1 MKKGCTINMK
11 KLNQY
16 MRKAIIAQFMENGNM
31 SVFAEEIAKKLKE
44 KTDIEFIP
52 SANRTSIALT
62 STTYKNV
69 SNNTVISAITE
80 AVISCIEQDEDFET
94 DLIEGYGFSYDG
106 SMITDDLVRDCIDL
120 SVSGKYI
127 QFDFDI

>member
-31 SVFAEEIAKKLKE
+31 SVFAEEIAKKLKD

>member
-1 MKKGCTINMK
+1 MK

-31 SVFAEEIAKKLKE
+31 SVFAEEIAKKLKD

-52 SANRTSIALT
+52 SANRTS
-62 STTYKNV
+62 YKNV

>member
-1 MKKGCTINMK
+1 MKKI
-11 KLNQY
+11 NQY
-16 MRKAIIAQFMENGNM
+16 MRKAIIAQFMENENM
-31 SVFAEEIAKKLKE
+31 ATFSEEIANRLKE

-62 STTYKNV
+62 STTYNNI

-94 DLIEGYGFSYDG
+94 DLIEGYGFSYDV

>member
-1 MKKGCTINMK
+1 MKKI
-11 KLNQY
+11 NQY
-16 MRKAIIAQFMENGNM
+16 MRKAIIAQFMENENM
-31 SVFAEEIAKKLKE
+31 ATFSEEIANRLKE
-44 KTDIEFIP
+44 KTNIEFIP

-62 STTYKNV
+62 STTYKNI

-94 DLIEGYGFSYDG
+94 DLIEGYGFSYDV

>member
-1 MKKGCTINMK
+1 MK

>member
-1 MKKGCTINMK
+1 MK

-31 SVFAEEIAKKLKE
+31 SVFAEEIAKKLKD

-62 STTYKNV
+62 STTYKNI

-94 DLIEGYGFSYDG
+94 DLIEGYGFSYDV

>member
-1 MKKGCTINMK
+1 MK

-31 SVFAEEIAKKLKE
+31 SVFAEEIAKKLKD

-62 STTYKNV
+62 STTYKNI

>member
-1 MKKGCTINMK
+1 MKKI
-11 KLNQY
+11 NQY
-16 MRKAIIAQFMENGNM
+16 MRKAIIAQFMENENM
-31 SVFAEEIAKKLKE
+31 ATFSEEIANRLKE

-62 STTYKNV
+62 STMYKNI

-94 DLIEGYGFSYDG
+94 DLIEGYGFSYDV

>member
-1 MKKGCTINMK
+1 MK

-31 SVFAEEIAKKLKE
+31 SVFAEEIAKKLKD

-94 DLIEGYGFSYDG
+94 DLIEGYGFSYDV

>member
-1 MKKGCTINMK
+1 
-11 KLNQY
+11 
-16 MRKAIIAQFMENGNM
+16 MRKAIIAQFMENENM
-31 SVFAEEIAKKLKE
+31 ATFSEEIANRLKE

-62 STTYKNV
+62 STMYKNI

-94 DLIEGYGFSYDG
+94 DLIEGYGFSYDV

>member
-1 MKKGCTINMK
+1 MKKI
-11 KLNQY
+11 NQY
-16 MRKAIIAQFMENGNM
+16 MRKAIIAQFMENENM
-31 SVFAEEIAKKLKE
+31 TTFSEEIANRLKE

-62 STTYKNV
+62 STTYKNI

-80 AVISCIEQDEDFET
+80 AVLYCIEQDEDFET
-94 DLIEGYGFSYDG
+94 DLIEGYGFSYDA

>member
-1 MKKGCTINMK
+1 MK

-31 SVFAEEIAKKLKE
+31 SVFAEEIAKKLKD

>member
-1 MKKGCTINMK
+1 MKKI
-11 KLNQY
+11 NQY
-16 MRKAIIAQFMENGNM
+16 MRKAIIAQFMENENM
-31 SVFAEEIAKKLKE
+31 STFSEEIANRLKE

-62 STTYKNV
+62 STTYKNI

-80 AVISCIEQDEDFET
+80 AVLYCIEQDEDFET
-94 DLIEGYGFSYDG
+94 DLIEGYGFSYDA

>member
-1 MKKGCTINMK
+1 MK

-31 SVFAEEIAKKLKE
+31 SVFAEEIAKKLKD

-120 SVSGKYI
+120 SISGKYI

>member
-1 MKKGCTINMK
+1 MKKI
-11 KLNQY
+11 NQY
-16 MRKAIIAQFMENGNM
+16 MRKAIIAQFMENENM
-31 SVFAEEIAKKLKE
+31 ATFSEEIANRLKE

-62 STTYKNV
+62 STTYKNI

-94 DLIEGYGFSYDG
+94 DLIEGYGFSYDA

>member
-1 MKKGCTINMK
+1 MK

-31 SVFAEEIAKKLKE
+31 SVFAEEIAKKLKD

-80 AVISCIEQDEDFET
+80 AVISCIDQDEDFET
-94 DLIEGYGFSYDG
+94 DLIEGYGFSYDV

>member
-1 MKKGCTINMK
+1 MKKI
-11 KLNQY
+11 NQY
-16 MRKAIIAQFMENGNM
+16 MRKAIIAQFMENENM
-31 SVFAEEIAKKLKE
+31 STFSEEIANRLKE

-62 STTYKNV
+62 STAYKNI

-80 AVISCIEQDEDFET
+80 AVLYCIEQDEDFET
-94 DLIEGYGFSYDG
+94 DLIEGYGFSYDA

>member
-1 MKKGCTINMK
+1 MKKI
-11 KLNQY
+11 NQY
-16 MRKAIIAQFMENGNM
+16 MRKAIIAQFMENENM
-31 SVFAEEIAKKLKE
+31 ATFSEEIANRLKE

-62 STTYKNV
+62 STTYKNI

-94 DLIEGYGFSYDG
+94 DLIEGYGFSYDV

>member
-1 MKKGCTINMK
+1 MKKI
-11 KLNQY
+11 NQY
-16 MRKAIIAQFMENGNM
+16 MRKAIIAQFMENENM
-31 SVFAEEIAKKLKE
+31 ATFSEEIANRLKE

-62 STTYKNV
+62 STTYKNI

-94 DLIEGYGFSYDG
+94 DLIEGYGFYYDV